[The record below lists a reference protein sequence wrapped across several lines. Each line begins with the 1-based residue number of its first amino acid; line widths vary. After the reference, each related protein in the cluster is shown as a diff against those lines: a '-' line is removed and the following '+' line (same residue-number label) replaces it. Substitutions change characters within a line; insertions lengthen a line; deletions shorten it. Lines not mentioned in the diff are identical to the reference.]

1 MGYHP
6 SHFALTFWTIWFI
19 SWFSTFITYEVWQI
33 AAGRPQNTLSAAVWH
48 MLGVV
53 RGQPITQWSFFHL
66 FFIGL
71 FVLTMAWL
79 TGHFGW
85 MDWT

>member
-1 MGYHP
+1 MNYHP
-6 SHFALTFWTIWFI
+6 SHFAITFWATWFASWFI
-19 SWFSTFITYEVWQI
+19 SFLIYELYSLL
-33 AAGRPQNTLSAAVWH
+33 GRHPENSLSATVWH

-53 RGQPITQWSFFHL
+53 KGQPITQWSFFHL

-71 FVLTMAWL
+71 FALTMIWL

-85 MDWT
+85 ADWT